1 MVLTRSCTA
10 LAALV
15 IHRVTHSWPDAIQDI
30 VQNFQN
36 IDFPN
41 VSMENKCMALLEILT
56 GIFPRYLLKLS
67 LAQIEFISKILKSNT
82 GRVSNMSI
90 RQNSKTRC

>member
-56 GIFPRYLLKLS
+56 GIFFRYFFVNFN
-67 LAQIEFISKILKSNT
+67 Q
-82 GRVSNMSI
+82 V
-90 RQNSKTRC
+90 